1 MPQPRSLAKKLLLAL
16 LGVVALV
23 VVLVGAV
30 LVLLDSDAVAKRAVD
45 LVLPRV
51 SAALGREVKLRQA
64 RLDLFPDT
72 RVELLGFSVAGRP
85 GEPDLV
91 ELEALRLELG
101 LWPLVRSLGKDLQV
115 NEIVLVRPTI
125 ALVKGKDGTWSFEG
139 LGGPAAAEPAPAPAP
154 SAPGATPAF
163 AVHTFRIEKAAI
175 RVVDRTQGADDA
187 GLALSELDLEAHGV
201 GPGLPLDAT
210 LAAALASKTQNL
222 HATLSISKLPAA
234 VPARAEDWPLVQGS
248 LSIGPLALERFRA
261 LFPADLAALVRGGV
275 AKLDAK
281 LTTREDR
288 TFRVEG
294 DGQLTDLRLR
304 GQAASGRFRATA
316 SWNPGRPAYARVDL
330 TDLAVRGPGVDL
342 GGNASVE
349 TEPMRA
355 WFVLTGALLDL
366 DALMGVL
373 PETEPAPPLAPGEDL
388 VPASTRAQLRDTALR
403 GQVAI
408 QEVRS
413 GGLTLTDVVGK
424 VSLAGGV
431 MTLDELRA
439 ALFGGRVEASGTKV
453 DLGKREPTW
462 TLAARLTGLDLK
474 QALAAFSPGK
484 PSPLEG
490 KLDGT
495 VGVSGAGIDWAAMR
509 DRLDGATALSMKE
522 GALVTTDLGDQVL
535 GGLSQALSAVGKGGA
550 AEKVAGAQGG
560 RTTWKDLAGD
570 FAITQGALV
579 AKQPVA
585 FQTGFG
591 GVSLGGKLGLDGA
604 LGLTGEVSV
613 PKAALGARVNTLAL
627 PATLPATLV
636 VPVGVGGTLTS
647 PSVDVQAGKALG
659 GLVKGQV
666 DALKTAATEKAK
678 AEAAKLAEQ
687 ADARAK
693 EEAAKARARAEE
705 EAAKAKQKAE
715 EAGKRALGGALD
727 KLRQKK

>member
-72 RVELLGFSVAGRP
+72 RVELAGFSVAGRP

-115 NEIVLVRPTI
+115 NEIVLVRPAI
-125 ALVKGKDGTWSFEG
+125 ALVKGKDGTWSHEG
-139 LGGPAAAEPAPAPAP
+139 LGGAAAAAPEPPAPAPAASGP
-154 SAPGATPAF
+154 APAF
-163 AVHTFRIEKAAI
+163 AVHTFRIEKGSI

-210 LAAALASKTQNL
+210 LAAALASRTQNL

-248 LSIGPLALERFRA
+248 LSIGPLALDRFRA

-281 LTTREDR
+281 LGTRDDR

-294 DGQLTDLRLR
+294 DGQLSDLRLR

-316 SWNPGRPAYARVDL
+316 SWSPARPAYARVDL
-330 TDLAVRGPGVDL
+330 ADLAVRGPGVDL

-373 PETEPAPPLAPGEDL
+373 PETEPAPPLAPGEEL

-413 GGLTLTDVVGK
+413 GGLTLTDVQGK

-431 MTLDELRA
+431 MTLDELGA

-462 TLAARLTGLDLK
+462 TLAAKLTGLDVK

-490 KLDGT
+490 KLDG
-495 VGVSGAGIDWAAMR
+495 AAH
-509 DRLDGATALSMKE
+509 A
-522 GALVTTDLGDQVL
+522 DLGDQVL
-535 GGLSQALSAVGKGGA
+535 GGLAQALSAVGKGGA
-550 AEKVAGAQGG
+550 ADEVAGAKGG
-560 RTTWKDLAGD
+560 RTEWRDLAGD

-579 AKQPVA
+579 AKKPVA
-585 FQTGFG
+585 FQSGFG
-591 GVSLGGKLGLDGA
+591 GVSLGGKIGLDGA

-613 PKAALGARVNTLAL
+613 PKAALGARVNALAL
-627 PATLPATLV
+627 PAALPATLV

-678 AEAAKLAEQ
+678 AEAEKLAAQ

-693 EEAAKARARAEE
+693 EEAAKAKARAEE
-705 EAAKAKQKAE
+705 EAARAKQKAE
-715 EAGKRALGGALD
+715 DAGKKALGGALD